1 MSIKECDILI
11 QAGHEN
17 TPDGATG
24 GTGPL
29 GNEIDWTPIVA
40 NEAVAV
46 LQAAGLNTIKED
58 ASIKHTDRNY
68 RCKLAVFVHF
78 DAPDSGESG
87 PSVGYD
93 HDNDQP
99 AASEWK
105 KLYKEYFPF
114 NDLWRPDNFTED
126 EHFYYGFAHTFT
138 TDAEFLIEFGD
149 LQSLRQA
156 QWLKP
161 RLRWLGALLAY
172 FLSSR
177 SGLGNVPK
185 PSPFDEGN
193 HPGEPETILLK
204 SKAFSNDRSLE
215 GVAAGQLVLSPSG
228 NRVNGAGP
236 VQDALKA
243 LAAQRHPEF
252 DIDFGGNPN
261 LRGFYGPKTANAVKA
276 FQRSRELDDTGV
288 VDQKTIK
295 ALDAAMVE
303 LESTAAGSGDR
314 VGQPMGNGSGD
325 DPLEP
330 GPGAE
335 PVGQPEPFITKAASA
350 GDANGNSKTTGLA
363 GTTQV
368 FSDGTVV
375 TDAIEWLR
383 AVRVDGLNGSL
394 TARWR
399 RVKKGNTFAVR
410 QENYSYAGRALT
422 DGALVLNTDGI
433 SSAVPAG
440 FTATAI
446 KTVRATQ
453 FGKGDRE
460 DEGTGSPTM
469 GTVQTNSDVVGAS
482 LKISVMAAV
491 FGANWRQ
498 NPKRFDAL
506 IEIYFKKNRR
516 MVRVPLVDIGPAENA
531 PSHAEVDLTSAC
543 DQFLGTDGLA
553 IVDYRLLVPRDLNA

>member
-1 MSIKECDILI
+1 MSIKDCDILI

-17 TPDGATG
+17 TPDNATG

-46 LQAAGLNTIKED
+46 LQAAGVNTIKED

-93 HDNDQP
+93 HDSDQP

-105 KLYKEYFPF
+105 NLYKEYFPF
-114 NDLWRPDNFTED
+114 NEQWRPDNFTEA
-126 EHFYYGFAHTFT
+126 ERFYYGFAHSFT

-172 FLSSR
+172 FLSNR
-177 SGLGNVPK
+177 SGLGSVPK
-185 PSPFDEGN
+185 PGPFDEGN
-193 HPGEPETILLK
+193 HPGEPETSLLK
-204 SKAFSNDRSLE
+204 SKAFKQDQSLE

-243 LAAQRHPEF
+243 LAARGHPEF

-276 FQRSRELDDTGV
+276 FQRSRQLDDTGV
-288 VDQKTIK
+288 VDEKTIK

-303 LESTAAGSGDR
+303 LESTTAGSGDG
-314 VGQPMGNGSGD
+314 VGRPLGTGSGD

-335 PVGQPEPFITKAASA
+335 PVGQPEPFSTKAASS
-350 GDANGNSKTTGLA
+350 GDADGNSKTTGLA

-383 AVRVDGLNGSL
+383 AVRADGLNGSQ

-399 RVKKGNTFAVR
+399 RVQKGSTYAVR
-410 QENYSYAGRALT
+410 QENYSYRGRTLT
-422 DGALVLNTDGI
+422 DGTLVVNTDGI

-460 DEGTGSPTM
+460 DEGTGSPIM

-482 LKISVMAAV
+482 VKASVMAAV
-491 FGANWRQ
+491 FSANWRDD
-498 NPKRFDAL
+498 PKRFDTL
-506 IEIYFKKNRR
+506 IEIYFKKSRR
-516 MVRVPLVDIGPAENA
+516 MVRVPLVDIGPAESA
-531 PSHAEVDLTSAC
+531 PSHAEVDLTLAC

-553 IVDYRLLVPRDLNA
+553 IVDYRLLVPRDLTS

>member
-1 MSIKECDILI
+1 MKNCDILI

-17 TPDGATG
+17 TPDNATG
-24 GTGPL
+24 GSGPL

-46 LQAAGLNTIKED
+46 LQAAGVNTIKED

-105 KLYKEYFPF
+105 TLYKEYFPF
-114 NDLWRPDNFTED
+114 NALWRPDNFTEA

-156 QWLKP
+156 QWMKP
-161 RLRWLGALLAY
+161 RLRWLGGLLAY

-185 PSPFDEGN
+185 PGPFDEGN
-193 HPGEPETILLK
+193 HPGEPGTILLK
-204 SKAFSNDRSLE
+204 SKIFKDDLTLE

-243 LAAQRHPEF
+243 LAGQGHPEF
-252 DIDFGGNPN
+252 DIDFADNPN
-261 LRGFYGPKTANAVKA
+261 MRGFYGPKTANAVKA
-276 FQRSRELDDTGV
+276 FQRSRELDATGV
-288 VDQKTIK
+288 VEEKTIK
-295 ALDAAMVE
+295 TLDAAMAE
-303 LESTAAGSGDR
+303 LESTPAGSGDG
-314 VGQPMGNGSGD
+314 VSHPLGNGSGD

-330 GPGAE
+330 GPGAV
-335 PVGQPEPFITKAASA
+335 PVGQAEPFSTKAASS
-350 GDANGNSKTTGLA
+350 GNASGSSKTTGLA

-368 FSDGTVV
+368 YSDGTVV

-394 TARWR
+394 TAHWR
-399 RVKKGNTFAVR
+399 RVQKGTTFAVR
-410 QENYSYAGRALT
+410 QEKYSYGGRTLT
-422 DGALVLNTDGI
+422 DGTLMVNTDGI
-433 SSAVPAG
+433 SSSVPAG

-446 KTVRATQ
+446 RTVRATQ
-453 FGKGDRE
+453 FGKNDTE
-460 DEGTGSPTM
+460 DEGTGSPIM

-482 LKISVMAAV
+482 VKSSVMAAV
-491 FGANWRQ
+491 FGANWPH
-498 NPKRFDAL
+498 NAKRLDAL
-506 IEIYFKKNRR
+506 IEIYFKKSRR
-516 MVRVPLVDIGPAENA
+516 LVRVPLVDIGPSESA
-531 PSHAEVDLTSAC
+531 PSHAEVDLTLAC